1 MAYALFFQFFF
12 LDWHLSTAEQGQ
24 WTGATHSWVCGFWNL
39 KMFKAKEH
47 INQRSGAKQRIREIH
62 TGILRGIGQS
72 VTPQSQ
78 WVEFRS
84 ILGLGQFWGLFVSS
98 NLWAWVNFWFLSE
111 FSDWGFPIL
120 GTFFFFFNLWDLE
133 VRTENED
140 SLYVF
145 PIRDKGKMESSTKS
159 EVWKT
164 GELWWELIAV
174 SKCSYTQTH
183 LLPQ

>member
-120 GTFFFFFNLWDLE
+120 GTFFFFF
-133 VRTENED
+133 
-140 SLYVF
+140 SIYG
-145 PIRDKGKMESSTKS
+145 I
-159 EVWKT
+159 WK
-164 GELWWELIAV
+164 WELRTKILSMYFPLEIRV
-174 SKCSYTQTH
+174 KWRVQQKVRFGKQESCGGN
-183 LLPQ
+183 

>member
-120 GTFFFFFNLWDLE
+120 GTFFFF
-133 VRTENED
+133 
-140 SLYVF
+140 SIYG
-145 PIRDKGKMESSTKS
+145 I
-159 EVWKT
+159 WK
-164 GELWWELIAV
+164 WELRTKILSMYFPLEIRV
-174 SKCSYTQTH
+174 KWRVQQKVRFGKQESCGGN
-183 LLPQ
+183 